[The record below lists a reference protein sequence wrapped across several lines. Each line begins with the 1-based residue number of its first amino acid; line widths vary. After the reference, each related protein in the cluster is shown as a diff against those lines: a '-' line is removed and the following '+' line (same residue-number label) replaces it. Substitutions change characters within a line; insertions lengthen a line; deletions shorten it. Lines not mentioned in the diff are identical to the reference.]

1 MKRLSLRGRMVM
13 TAVAAAGVALAVL
26 LLLVGPTLDR
36 RARDQ
41 AFAGLTAEARLMAR
55 VVEEQLARGTSPE
68 ALDPVVDAASREVNA
83 RVTVIAPDGKVLA
96 DSAASGADLERV
108 ANHADRPEVQGAL
121 AGETSRAERRSAT
134 VGAELLYA
142 AVPVRSN
149 GRIVGVARL
158 SRGIEAIQEQ
168 SRDLWRAAALA
179 LALALLATGVLSVLL
194 SSSLGRSLREIM
206 ETARQYAQGNLAA
219 RIRVGRD
226 DELGELA
233 RIINQS
239 ADQLQQRM
247 AEIARDRG
255 RTDAILSAL
264 DDGVLAVDHR
274 GTVILANPSL
284 VKAMD
289 LRESLGRHYL
299 EVIRQHE
306 VGALIEEVLR
316 TGERREAAVELLRLG
331 RVFTITVVP
340 FPGESGTPHGAI
352 LTFNDA
358 TERRRLE
365 HIRRDFVA
373 NASHELRTPLTSI
386 RGFVE
391 ALEDGA
397 VEEPEKAQRF
407 LGKIR
412 THADRM
418 AALVDD
424 LLELSR
430 LESGDRPP
438 EWEETLP
445 SEVTGDVM
453 ASFAGLATRKDI
465 SLRRED
471 RGAPA
476 VVTDP
481 ERLRRILENLVDNAV
496 KYTPGGGQVQITTLP
511 GPAGSARVEI
521 ADNGPGIAP
530 EHQARIFERFYRV
543 DKARSRELGGT
554 GLGLSI
560 VRHLAEGMGA
570 SVSVESEPGRGSRFT
585 VTLPAAPALPGK
597 PASALPG
604 KPA

>member
-1 MKRLSLRGRMVM
+1 VRKRLSLRGRMVM

-26 LLLVGPTLDR
+26 LLVVGPTLDR

-55 VVEEQLARGTSPE
+55 VVEEQLGRGTSPE

-96 DSAASGADLERV
+96 DSAASGADLERL

-194 SSSLGRSLREIM
+194 SSALGRSLREIM

-289 LRESLGRHYL
+289 LRDALGRHYL

-316 TGERREAAVELLRLG
+316 TGERHEATVELLRLG

-585 VTLPAAPALPGK
+585 VTLPGTALPGK
-597 PASALPG
+597 PGSALPG

>member
-1 MKRLSLRGRMVM
+1 MVT
-13 TAVAAAGVALAVL
+13 TAVAAAGVALAAL

-55 VVEEQLARGTSPE
+55 VVEDQIGRGTNLE
-68 ALDPVVDAASREVNA
+68 ALDPVVDAASREVDA
-83 RVTVIAPDGKVLA
+83 RVTLIALDGKVLA
-96 DSAASGADLERV
+96 DSAASGTDLERV

-121 AGETSRAERRSAT
+121 AGQTSRAERRSAT
-134 VGAELLYA
+134 VGTELLYA
-142 AVPVRSN
+142 AVPVRSF
-149 GRIVGVARL
+149 GRVVGVARL
-158 SRGIEAIQEQ
+158 SRGIGVIEEQ
-168 SRDLWRAAALA
+168 GRALWWGAALA
-179 LALALLATGVLSVLL
+179 LALALLATALLSVLL
-194 SSSLGRSLREIM
+194 SSSLGRSLEEIM
-206 ETARQYAQGNLAA
+206 EAARQYARGNLAA

-239 ADQLQQRM
+239 ADQLQGRM

-255 RTDAILSAL
+255 RTDAILSAM

-274 GTVILANPSL
+274 GTVILANPSF
-284 VKAMD
+284 VRAMD
-289 LRESLGRHYL
+289 LRHALGRHYL
-299 EVIRQHE
+299 EVIRQRE
-306 VGALIEEVLR
+306 VGSLIEAVLR
-316 TGERREAAVELLRLG
+316 AGERREAEVELLQLR

-365 HIRRDFVA
+365 NVRRDFVA

-397 VEEPEKAQRF
+397 VEEPGKAQRF

-418 AALVDD
+418 AALVED

-430 LESGDRPP
+430 LESGDRAP

-445 SEVTGDVM
+445 SEVVEEVM

-481 ERLRRILENLVDNAV
+481 ERLRRVLENLVDNAV
-496 KYTPGGGQVQITTLP
+496 KYTPAGGRVEVTTLP
-511 GPAGSARVEI
+511 GPGGSVRIEVV
-521 ADNGPGIAP
+521 DNGPGIAP

-570 SVSVESEPGRGSRFT
+570 SVSVESEPGGGSRFT
-585 VTLPAAPALPGK
+585 VTLPGR
-597 PASALPG
+597 AS
-604 KPA
+604 

>member
-1 MKRLSLRGRMVM
+1 MRRRLSLRGRMVT
-13 TAVAAAGVALAVL
+13 TAVAAAGVALAAL

-55 VVEEQLARGTSPE
+55 VVEDQIGRGTNLE
-68 ALDPVVDAASREVNA
+68 ALDPVVDAASREVDA
-83 RVTVIAPDGKVLA
+83 RVTLIAPDGRVLA
-96 DSAASGADLERV
+96 DSAASGTDLERV

-121 AGETSRAERRSAT
+121 AGQTSRAERRSAT
-134 VGAELLYA
+134 VGTELLYA
-142 AVPVRSN
+142 AVPVRSF
-149 GRIVGVARL
+149 GRVVGVARL
-158 SRGIEAIQEQ
+158 SRGIGVIEEQ
-168 SRDLWRAAALA
+168 GRALWWGAALA
-179 LALALLATGVLSVLL
+179 LALALLATGLLSVLL
-194 SSSLGRSLREIM
+194 SSSLGRSLEEIM
-206 ETARQYAQGNLAA
+206 EAARQYAQGNLAA

-239 ADQLQQRM
+239 ADQLQGRM

-255 RTDAILSAL
+255 RTDAILSAM

-284 VKAMD
+284 VRAMD
-289 LRESLGRHYL
+289 LRDALGRHYL
-299 EVIRQHE
+299 EVIRQRE
-306 VGALIEEVLR
+306 VGSLIEAVLR
-316 TGERREAAVELLRLG
+316 AGERREAEVELLQLR

-365 HIRRDFVA
+365 HVRRDFVA

-397 VEEPEKAQRF
+397 VQEPEKAQRF

-418 AALVDD
+418 AALVED

-430 LESGDRPP
+430 LESGDRAP

-445 SEVTGDVM
+445 SEVVEDVM

-481 ERLRRILENLVDNAV
+481 ERLRRVLENLVDNAV
-496 KYTPGGGQVQITTLP
+496 KYTPAGGRVEVTTLP
-511 GPAGSARVEI
+511 GPGGSVRIEVV
-521 ADNGPGIAP
+521 DNGPGIAP

-570 SVSVESEPGRGSRFT
+570 SVSVESEPGGGSRFT
-585 VTLPAAPALPGK
+585 VTLPGR
-597 PASALPG
+597 AS
-604 KPA
+604 